1 MMKHHRFSFAVA
13 VLAFLTLPFANSAHA
28 DDSEDINAPSEIWS
42 QVGAFP
48 NQGYMPPAVTYT
60 PPAAQKQGNCT
71 YGSPCV
77 QTNVQPK
84 RKSVVGRAA
93 RQARGGRDR
102 GGNDDD

>member
-1 MMKHHRFSFAVA
+1 MKQQHRFGFSVT
-13 VLAFLTLPFANSAHA
+13 VLTLLTLPFANSAHA

-48 NQGYMPPAVTYT
+48 KNVYT
-60 PPAAQKQGNCT
+60 PPAALSQVNCT
-71 YGSPCV
+71 DGNPCV
-77 QTNVQPK
+77 VPK

-102 GGNDDD
+102 GGDDDD